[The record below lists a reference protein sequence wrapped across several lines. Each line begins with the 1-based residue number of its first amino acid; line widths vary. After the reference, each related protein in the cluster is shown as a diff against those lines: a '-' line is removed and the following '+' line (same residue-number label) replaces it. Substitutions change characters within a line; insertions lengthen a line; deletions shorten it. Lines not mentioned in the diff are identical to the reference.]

1 MKYDIDINENDIL
14 ALGHNLLQTLLCD
27 RTTGKNIFW
36 ATDDYSDRGVGYTFF
51 DNITI
56 EAITGEHNDVIM
68 PRIAKDKEKKKERKR
83 KMAEVF
89 TPSWLCNRMLDDV
102 DARLFGRN
110 DVFNTKNNMDKEW
123 HPVEAPVVRDGDKI
137 TWDAYVKKTVMEITC
152 GEGPFI
158 VSRYDTVSG
167 RRFDDVNMRV
177 GFLDRKLRLV
187 TENTHTKEEWME
199 WVKTA
204 YQCSYGYEWQGDN
217 LLIARQ
223 NLLFTLFDY
232 FEAVWNEEPPMDFV
246 EEIAYIISWNLW
258 QMDGLKNVLPRSC
271 KTIVEETTDLFGNV
285 KRKEKPCEGCE
296 KKLIHKHNGIYAKI
310 MDWKKGKPIL
320 FDSLSKDKNK
330 SDR

>member
-110 DVFNTKNNMDKEW
+110 DVFNTKT
-123 HPVEAPVVRDGDKI
+123 
-137 TWDAYVKKTVMEITC
+137 TWTKNGTQWKLLSSEMEIKSL
-152 GEGPFI
+152 GMLM
-158 VSRYDTVSG
+158 SR
-167 RRFDDVNMRV
+167 
-177 GFLDRKLRLV
+177 RL
-187 TENTHTKEEWME
+187 
-199 WVKTA
+199 
-204 YQCSYGYEWQGDN
+204 
-217 LLIARQ
+217 
-223 NLLFTLFDY
+223 
-232 FEAVWNEEPPMDFV
+232 
-246 EEIAYIISWNLW
+246 SW
-258 QMDGLKNVLPRSC
+258 R
-271 KTIVEETTDLFGNV
+271 
-285 KRKEKPCEGCE
+285 
-296 KKLIHKHNGIYAKI
+296 
-310 MDWKKGKPIL
+310 
-320 FDSLSKDKNK
+320 
-330 SDR
+330 